1 MGGLVKSEFRKIFT
15 INLWWALLIPVTVLS
30 FGAGWLGT
38 GFGTISELEREI
50 GRPLPLGL
58 LTVSMSTN
66 FSTIF
71 AALFGSL
78 AVSSEHRHKSITTT
92 YLTGNPRGAVLGAK
106 LIAYT
111 NMGLLYGLV
120 NVLFASLGGLVGAGF
135 DGFGDPADWFAVG
148 GAGLLA
154 MVLWTLLGVG
164 FGALV
169 ANPVIVI
176 MALLVYKFVFEFIVS
191 LFLLGSGA
199 SGAEAYLP
207 AATGS
212 GIVGN
217 LAVPVFISAF
227 AGSHEQ
233 FVPQEIFELLH
244 FFFGGT
250 YGHPWWL
257 SLLTFLGYTAAFV
270 GAGWWMS
277 SRRDIA

>member
-1 MGGLVKSEFRKIFT
+1 MGGLVKAEFRKIFT
-15 INLWWALLIPVTVLS
+15 INLWWALLIPVAVLS

-38 GFGTISELEREI
+38 GFGTVSELEQQL

-71 AALFGSL
+71 AALFGAL
-78 AVSSEHRHKSITTT
+78 AVSGEHRHKSITTT
-92 YLTGNPRGAVLGAK
+92 YLTGNPRGAVLAAK

-120 NVLFASLGGLVGAGF
+120 NVLFASIGGAIGAGF

-148 GAGLLA
+148 GAGVLA

-164 FGALV
+164 FGAMVTNSVL
-169 ANPVIVI
+169 AI
-176 MALLVYKFVFEFIVS
+176 MLLLIYKFVFEFILSV
-191 LFLLGSGA
+191 FLMGSEGGA
-199 SGAEAYLP
+199 FAAYLP
-207 AATGS
+207 VSAGS

-217 LAVPVFISAF
+217 LAVPVFISAI
-227 AGSHEQ
+227 AGAREQ
-233 FVPQEIFELLH
+233 FVPEEIFEILH

-257 SLLTFLGYTAAFV
+257 SLITFVGYTAVFIA
-270 GAGWWMS
+270 GGWWV
-277 SRRDIA
+277 SRQRDVT